1 MTVIHTLVHN
11 DNYYE
16 YETTGEEFLQTLTVE
31 QLTEVLEVYVDPDED
46 YSKMSKKEL
55 IALLVKEDL
64 WEIYGRD
71 IEDFYYAEAERE
83 YAEMRQEDAEMR
95 YENDRG
101 RL

>member
-11 DNYYE
+11 DNYHE

-31 QLTEVLEVYVDPDED
+31 QLTEALVVYVDPDED

-64 WEIYGRD
+64 WEIYGKD
-71 IEDFYYAEAERE
+71 IEDFYYKDAERE
-83 YAEMRQEDAEMR
+83 YNEMQQAIADEKWER
-95 YENDRG
+95 DRG